1 MIDKITNHSK
11 LLSTTVDMSQNL
23 ECYNVCQPGVFLT
36 VQVFMWK
43 HLPLPKFCM
52 MLDQAKWTNYIRY
65 SMNQLFTTIR
75 DILFMV
81 RKALAAFRHLCA
93 TSSLWTWPRI
103 KSQRGFSL
111 FLQLFC
117 NLQSRRFSHL
127 YRGND
132 IPAQCAKGKLS
143 IRWHISEYSMLLSP
157 SPEKFQAMTWL
168 SLHSLV
174 REVAAESHE

>member
-1 MIDKITNHSK
+1 
-11 LLSTTVDMSQNL
+11 MSQNL
-23 ECYNVCQPGVFLT
+23 ECYNICQPGVFLT

-103 KSQRGFSL
+103 KANAASL
-111 FLQLFC
+111 SLSHSLQFTVSPFHSATCTEAMTFLHNVQ
-117 NLQSRRFSHL
+117 
-127 YRGND
+127 
-132 IPAQCAKGKLS
+132 KGSSVSGDMSVNILCFFP
-143 IRWHISEYSMLLSP
+143 LSP
-157 SPEKFQAMTWL
+157 SPENSSDDLAFASFSCKGGGGRKPWIVQGGHAL
-168 SLHSLV
+168 CSS
-174 REVAAESHE
+174 RKR